1 MAKKYQQLLLFFL
14 PPFLSSSTL
23 ISILFHLFYALA
35 SCYLLSL
42 VVSKPVSPL
51 QVFKRMVHEFWPLQS
66 SSSNSSSSNTS
77 VINSSDS
84 TKTTT
89 TTSATTN
96 TNTINDSAS
105 SSSLQN
111 NTNPLFPR
119 AKRNDIF
126 DLIAN
131 TPADSS
137 SGGEVSPSSNSSAS
151 PRLEAYYDGI
161 SQHDF
166 RIKDRSPIECL
177 PAELIVHIF
186 SFITEKEHQWH
197 TLLVC
202 KTWFSSIVDSLWFR
216 PTINSGQTLDR
227 LLNVISTPRQ
237 NLSVDYP
244 SLVRRI
250 NLTNIPDIIDD
261 EKMLRLMACTKLER
275 LTIAGCAG
283 ITDESLVPLLKA
295 NQGILSVDMTGLE
308 KITDKTLVM
317 LGNNCNKLQG
327 LYASNCKL
335 LTDKSIRAL
344 ATKCSN
350 LKRLK
355 LNSCSLVTD
364 DAIRELIKRCS
375 MLVELD
381 LSGCVNVSDETA
393 SLAYSSLS
401 QLREYRVAMNENVSD
416 FCLALIPPSVSFDK
430 LRIMDFSSCPLI
442 SDECIGKLVSLAP
455 RLRNVGLAKCF
466 QITDRSLSHLSKL
479 GRNLHYIHL
488 GHCNNITNTGITVLV
503 KACTRIQYIDVACCS
518 QIQDEAVKEIAQL
531 PKLRR
536 VGLVKCQ
543 NISDVGISAFTKR
556 TGNEATLERIHLSY
570 CSNISIEAITNLVNT
585 CHRLM
590 HLSLTGVPAFMR
602 EDLFQYCR
610 EPPPEFTQNQQQ
622 SFCVFSGA
630 GVKQLRDHLNG
641 LANLYN
647 IENHRMNTEL
657 ENHPGN
663 NMGFF
668 PNFEMPSNA
677 FPQVQD
683 RELAAQLYHHQQRL
697 LEIQRQRQQQ
707 IFLQQQQQQQ
717 QPQPISAI
725 HQSQQPSQH
734 NAPSGLNI
742 FMENQGLLT
751 PAHRFVNRMHETFT
765 PRHAA
770 EETSTARQLSPA
782 LRLQMLQDQQRQ
794 LTMHEQQRQLSY
806 QNGDGRSRRN
816 FFVFDESMDLDDPHV
831 NMPANG
837 TRAVFNPTGFEQRQ
851 QQQYNFPNSNNS
863 GSVIDNGD
871 NSGSNFRAG
880 PSNQFTI

>member
-1 MAKKYQQLLLFFL
+1 
-14 PPFLSSSTL
+14 
-23 ISILFHLFYALA
+23 
-35 SCYLLSL
+35 
-42 VVSKPVSPL
+42 
-51 QVFKRMVHEFWPLQS
+51 MVHELSHYFCPLQS

-77 VINSSDS
+77 IINSSD
-84 TKTTT
+84 TAKTTT
-89 TTSATTN
+89 IATTN
-96 TNTINDSAS
+96 TINGNS
-105 SSSLQN
+105 SSFQKGIS
-111 NTNPLFPR
+111 NPLFPSTKV
-119 AKRNDIF
+119 KRNDIF
-126 DLIAN
+126 DLIAT

-151 PRLEAYYDGI
+151 PRLEAYDDGI
-161 SQHDF
+161 SQYDF

-177 PAELIVHIF
+177 PPELIVHIF

-216 PTINSGQTLDR
+216 PTINSAQTLDR
-227 LLNVISTPRQ
+227 LLTVLSTPLQ

-250 NLTNIPDIIDD
+250 NLTNIPDVIDD

-283 ITDESLVPLLKA
+283 ITDKSLVSLLKA
-295 NQGILSVDMTGLE
+295 NEGILSVDMTGLE

-355 LNSCSLVTD
+355 LNGCSLVTD
-364 DAIRELIKRCS
+364 DAVRELIKRCS

-416 FCLALIPPSVSFDK
+416 FCLALIPTSVSFDK

-518 QIQDEAVKEIAQL
+518 QIQDEAVMEIAQL

-543 NISDVGISAFTKR
+543 NISDVGISAFTQR

-610 EPPPEFTQNQQQ
+610 EPPPEFTQHQQQ

-647 IENHRMNTEL
+647 IESHRMNTEL
-657 ENHPGN
+657 ENHQGN

-668 PNFEMPSNA
+668 PNLEMPSNA

-707 IFLQQQQQQQ
+707 ILLQQQQQ
-717 QPQPISAI
+717 QPQPIPVI
-725 HQSQQPSQH
+725 LQSQQPSQH

-742 FMENQGLLT
+742 FTENQGLLT
-751 PAHRFVNRMHETFT
+751 PAHRFVNRMHETFA

-770 EETSTARQLSPA
+770 EETSTARQLPPA

-794 LTMHEQQRQLSY
+794 LTMQEQQRQLSY
-806 QNGDGRSRRN
+806 QNDGRSRRN
-816 FFVFDESMDLDDPHV
+816 FFVFDESMDLDDPLA
-831 NMPANG
+831 NMPVNFI
-837 TRAVFNPTGFEQRQ
+837 RAVFNPIEFDQQ
-851 QQQYNFPNSNNS
+851 HQQQYTFSNSDNLER
-863 GSVIDNGD
+863 VIDNGD
-871 NSGSNFRAG
+871 NSATNF
-880 PSNQFTI
+880 